1 MHAHLRLST
10 LRTEDADR
18 WGKLKSANRAI
29 EKLVRAYDLADTAL
43 QSKSLR

>member
-29 EKLVRAYDLADTAL
+29 EKLVRAYDLVSITNGPNEI
-43 QSKSLR
+43 